1 MPSSPFFMML
11 CIAALTVA
19 LLAAAAPLSS
29 RQISGDFQCN
39 LNRLLIVTDLND
51 LQTTLSILSAKSCD
65 ASTNATI
72 QGIQADIA
80 GAQTAVNAI
89 LQALVNGQDAPGNA
103 RDQVA
108 GNLTLAQAPLLSLN
122 FTDPVTEA
130 NVIKAQTQFNN
141 SVLAGNGVL
150 QNCN

>member
-1 MPSSPFFMML
+1 MPSSPIFMLL
-11 CIAALTVA
+11 CIAALTAA
-19 LLAAAAPLSS
+19 LLTVAAPLES

-39 LNRLLIVTDLND
+39 LNRLLIITDLND
-51 LQTTLSILSAKSCD
+51 LQTTLTTLSAEASD

-72 QGIQADIA
+72 QGIQTDIT
-80 GAQTAVNAI
+80 GAQTAIGVI
-89 LQALVNGQDAPGNA
+89 LQALVNGQDAPGDA
-103 RDQVA
+103 RDQVG

-122 FTDPVTEA
+122 FTDPVAEA

-141 SVLAGNGVL
+141 SILAANGVL